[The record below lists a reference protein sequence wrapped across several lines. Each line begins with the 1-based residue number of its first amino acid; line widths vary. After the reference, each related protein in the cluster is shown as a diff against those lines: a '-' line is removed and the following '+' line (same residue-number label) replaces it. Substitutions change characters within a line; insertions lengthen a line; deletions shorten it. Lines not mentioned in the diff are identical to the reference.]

1 MVITEHKKENWEKES
16 ASDKN
21 VSTNISRFV
30 EITMFDK
37 LTYFTANR
45 YSYRASIK
53 AGTLLKDKVG
63 SLIVTHIHGRPG
75 MDQEQPLDLSVTKTN
90 HKKVSDTTLSS
101 VILYWSA
108 LV

>member
-1 MVITEHKKENWEKES
+1 MPVTRMCPRIFPGLLRS
-16 ASDKN
+16 QCL
-21 VSTNISRFV
+21 TNLR
-30 EITMFDK
+30 
-37 LTYFTANR
+37 YFTENR